1 MQRICKIKSENTGES
16 FMKPLIGITCSYGIV
31 SGNSLSSVST
41 AHMPQEFN
49 QLSNAYVKAV
59 ENAGGVPV
67 IIPLYNNI
75 QNIIPLL
82 EVLDGIVLS
91 GGVDISSI
99 MYGQRPSGKLKTI
112 TPLRDKQEI
121 EIVNHIIKHRY
132 IPVLGICRG
141 MQILNIAYGG
151 SLYQD
156 LESNGFGCHL
166 LNMYPRN
173 YETHTV
179 TPCESSILY
188 GIFGNAQVGVNSF
201 HHQAVEN
208 IGNGLKVAA
217 LSDDNVVEALEN
229 CEEDKFIIGIQW
241 HPEELSDDIKQQE
254 IFKTFINSCKKNN
267 I

>member
-1 MQRICKIKSENTGES
+1 
-16 FMKPLIGITCSYGIV
+16 MKPLIGITCSYGIV
-31 SGNSLSSVST
+31 SGSSLSSVST

-75 QNIIPLL
+75 ENIIPLL
-82 EVLDGIVLS
+82 EALDGIVLS
-91 GGVDISSI
+91 GGADVSSI
-99 MYGQRPSGKLKTI
+99 MYGQRPSGKLKAT

-121 EIVNHIIKHRY
+121 EIVKHIVKRRN

-156 LESNGFGCHL
+156 LESDGFSCHL
-166 LNMYPRN
+166 LNMYPRS

-179 TPCESSILY
+179 TPCKASVLSGIL
-188 GIFGNAQVGVNSF
+188 GNTEIGVNSF
-201 HHQAVEN
+201 HHQAVKN
-208 IGNGLKVAA
+208 IGDGLEVTA
-217 LSDDNVVEALEN
+217 LSEDNVIEAMEN
-229 CEEDKFIIGIQW
+229 CQKDKFIIGVQW
-241 HPEELSDDIKQQE
+241 HPEELLDDAKQQE
-254 IFKTFINSCKKNN
+254 IFKTLVNSCKKNN
-267 I
+267 IK